1 MERVELV
8 VYGRRALVDKDMVK
22 KVLRK
27 EALVIEGRM
36 LQEAAKVATG
46 AARVVLE
53 KNLMD
58 STMKIIRLN
67 RTMRSTF
74 LTFL

>member
-27 EALVIEGRM
+27 EALVTEGRM

-58 STMKIIRLN
+58 STMKLIRLN

-74 LTFL
+74 LSFL

>member
-27 EALVIEGRM
+27 EALVQEMIALKNIANTMSASEHL
-36 LQEAAKVATG
+36 LQADAIMG
-46 AARVVLE
+46 
-53 KNLMD
+53 
-58 STMKIIRLN
+58 KIIRLN

-74 LTFL
+74 LSFL